1 MTTTMPRLDRHPA
14 GPADRW
20 ERAGYL
26 FDGGDPLGA
35 ARELE
40 SLAVEQPE
48 AGAVRL
54 LLARAYYHS
63 AQLGR
68 AERELRAL
76 LERTPS
82 DGYAHLLLG
91 RTLQRRSRHDEAGPH
106 LRLAAALGHV
116 PDGGVRDGAGQG
128 DQQVGATSETA
139 RPAGQGD

>member
-1 MTTTMPRLDRHPA
+1 MGTVGMPAVGMPTVTMPWLGA
-14 GPADRW
+14 ADRW
-20 ERAGYL
+20 ERASLL

-40 SLAVEQPE
+40 PLAAEQPD

-76 LERTPS
+76 LELAPS

-91 RTLQRRSRHDEAGPH
+91 RTLQRRSRHDEAAPH
-106 LRLAAALGHV
+106 LRLAEALG
-116 PDGGVRDGAGQG
+116 
-128 DQQVGATSETA
+128 VGAAVEAGADAGGTA
-139 RPAGQGD
+139 AQA